1 MDNGYTPSTVVVD
14 APIEIDQGQGAG
26 VWRPE
31 NYSTGKY
38 YGPQTLRNAL
48 QKSLNTVTVRLA
60 QDVGMPLIGEY
71 AKRFGVYD
79 ELPNYLSYAL
89 GAGETTVMRMVT
101 AYSMFANG
109 GRRVKSTLID
119 RIQDRYGRT
128 IFKHDA
134 RECRGCDAPG
144 GWKNQPEPQL
154 VDRREQVLD
163 SMTAYQITSM
173 MEGVVQAGTATVVKD
188 VGKPIA
194 GKTGTTNDE
203 KDAWFI
209 GFSPDLVVGIYVG
222 YDKPRNLGKGATGG
236 HLAAPIARDFLKL
249 ALADKPAIPF
259 KVPAGIKLVRVDAKS
274 GMRAGP
280 GEGGRTILEAFKPG
294 TAPPD
299 NYSVIGVADADGS
312 RPMMAP
318 PDAGNIMRP
327 GTGGLY

>member
-1 MDNGYTPSTVVVD
+1 
-14 APIEIDQGQGAG
+14 
-26 VWRPE
+26 
-31 NYSTGKY
+31 
-38 YGPQTLRNAL
+38 
-48 QKSLNTVTVRLA
+48 
-60 QDVGMPLIGEY
+60 
-71 AKRFGVYD
+71 
-79 ELPNYLSYAL
+79 LSYAL

-109 GRRVKSTLID
+109 GRRVKPTLID
-119 RIQDRYGRT
+119 RIQDRYGHT
-128 IFKHDA
+128 IFKHDQ

-173 MEGVVQAGTATVVKD
+173 MEGVVQGGTATVVKE

-209 GFSPDLVVGIYVG
+209 GFSPDIVVGIYMG
-222 YDKPRNLGKGATGG
+222 YDKPRNLGRNATGG

-259 KVPAGIKLVRVDAKS
+259 KVPAGIKLIRVVAKT

-280 GEGGRTILEAFKPG
+280 GETGGVILEAFKPG

-299 NYSVIGVADADGS
+299 NYSVIGVADADGRS
-312 RPMMAP
+312 MMAP

>member
-1 MDNGYTPSTVVVD
+1 
-14 APIEIDQGQGAG
+14 
-26 VWRPE
+26 
-31 NYSTGKY
+31 
-38 YGPQTLRNAL
+38 
-48 QKSLNTVTVRLA
+48 
-60 QDVGMPLIGEY
+60 
-71 AKRFGVYD
+71 
-79 ELPNYLSYAL
+79 
-89 GAGETTVMRMVT
+89 MRMVT

-109 GRRVKSTLID
+109 GRRVKPTLID
-119 RIQDRYGRT
+119 RIQDRYGHT
-128 IFKHDA
+128 IFKHDQ
-134 RECRGCDAPG
+134 RECRGCDAVG

-173 MEGVVQAGTATVVKD
+173 MEGVVQGGTAIAVKE

-194 GKTGTTNDE
+194 GKTGTTNE
-203 KDAWFI
+203 AKDAWFI
-209 GFSPDLVVGIYVG
+209 GFSPDIVVGIYMG
-222 YDKPRNLGKGATGG
+222 YDKPRPLGHGNAATGG

-259 KVPAGIKLVRVDAKS
+259 KVPAGIKLIRVVAKT

-280 GEGGRTILEAFKPG
+280 GESGGVILEAFKPG

-299 NYSVIGVADADGS
+299 NYSVIGVADADGRVPLQQGS
-312 RPMMAP
+312 S